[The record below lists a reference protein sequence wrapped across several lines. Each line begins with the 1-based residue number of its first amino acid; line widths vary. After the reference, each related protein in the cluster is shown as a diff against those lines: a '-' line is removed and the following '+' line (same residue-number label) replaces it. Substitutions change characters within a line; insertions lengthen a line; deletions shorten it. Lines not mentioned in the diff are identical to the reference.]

1 MTLFNLAFIY
11 LAAVYVLTAAATF
24 YALTGAPVKGAK
36 GWGKNF
42 GIALLWPV
50 TIAWALFS

>member
-11 LAAVYVLTAAATF
+11 LAAVYALTAAATL
-24 YALTGAPVKGAK
+24 YALTAAPVKGVW
-36 GWGKNF
+36 GWVKNF
-42 GIALLWPV
+42 GIAISWPI